1 MRASSC
7 VDPRLLSSD
16 LEGITD
22 VDQMREIAI
31 ERTKEKID
39 LAHTM
44 TQTLEDLTKKVSE
57 AEAGKQLRRIWQLER
72 ELEEKKQEL
81 EETRQ
86 RLAYFEKIATSIPGA
101 SAPSPTPRGRS
112 GSHKRTR

>member
-1 MRASSC
+1 MRASSR

-44 TQTLEDLTKKVSE
+44 TQTLEDLTKKVHE
-57 AEAGKQLRRIWQLER
+57 AEAGKQLRRIYQLEL
-72 ELEEKKQEL
+72 ELKEKEQEL

-101 SAPSPTPRGRS
+101 SAPNPIPHGRS
-112 GSHKRTR
+112 GSRQRTR